1 MRGAG
6 YQQQTILSLYKEKM
20 MKHRIINHIALFALL
35 LLTACQSDDTTGQG
49 GGIQP
54 DGKVRVRLNVGVEGS
69 QRTRAWQDGANAV
82 TAEMMNVWTVVAV
95 NNADNKVVSIYAC
108 KPSGEPDQEIDNYV
122 ELPATGTYRFYSFAN
137 MSPKV
142 VMSLLGISGSGAATA
157 KSARTRGDNDDP
169 TGGNE
174 PNGGG
179 NESGSSASAGTK
191 YDDRIQTGD
200 GDNEPNAAGSVSP
213 NLPTGTTDTDFYTN
227 DNTYQRNKFYSIAF
241 TESVVKATSVENK
254 TVNVAGNNFD
264 VTANDN
270 GFGAKGIPM
279 SNVQTIDV
287 SGETTTI
294 DLIVVRMMA
303 KIEVDVYN
311 DGADDLTIEYIK
323 LMDVTRNVD
332 KNLKLLPNYGTDP
345 DYPDDM
351 GAHHMDIQ
359 PNLGSGATK
368 ANLTLYPTSDNVV
381 VASSHTK
388 DSKNPVKFIFYV
400 NESTAPTNGSGLFYL
415 VLGIKKGSA
424 PVEYRHALINQ
435 KGKTTTDDDAWD
447 YIARND
453 YRIIPVVLT
462 DWQFR
467 IEPIA
472 FVPIAG
478 YPAVTLS
485 SDALKATFSTGG
497 FIALQPFVKK
507 RTDTEWRDFS
517 NPEVKVQS
525 VSWKTKGDA
534 TENPYGDGKMIK
546 TPFAYDSSTHYII
559 GELNNNLS
567 SGTYTTAVTVTVK
580 LGPDPSDPPSLTDED
595 QYTYSFT
602 CDVILQKP

>member
-49 GGIQP
+49 GGLQP

-69 QRTRAWQDGANAV
+69 QRTRAWQDGAHAV

-95 NNADNKVVSIYAC
+95 NNTDDKVVSIYAC

-142 VMSLLGISGSGAATA
+142 VMSLLGISGTGGATP
-157 KSARTRGDNDDP
+157 KVRTREGNEDP
-169 TGGNE
+169 TTGNE
-174 PNGGG
+174 PSGGG
-179 NESGSSASAGTK
+179 NGSSASAGTK

-200 GDNEPNAAGSVSP
+200 GDNEPNAAGTVTS
-213 NLPTGTTDTDFYTN
+213 NLPSGTTDDFYIN

-241 TESVVKATSVENK
+241 TESVVTATSVENK

-279 SNVQTIDV
+279 SNIQTITV
-287 SGETTTI
+287 SETTDKI
-294 DLIVVRMMA
+294 ELIVVRMMA

-311 DGADDLTIEYIK
+311 DGADNLTIEYIK

-332 KNLKLLPNYGTDP
+332 NNLKLLPSYGTTP
-345 DYPDDM
+345 DYPGDM
-351 GAHHMDIQ
+351 EYHHKDLR

-368 ANLTLYPTSDNVV
+368 ANLTLYPTSDNE
-381 VASSHTK
+381 VAASTHTMA
-388 DSKNPVKFIFYV
+388 SNNPVKFIFYV

-497 FIALQPFVKK
+497 FIALQPYVKK

-546 TPFAYDSSTHYII
+546 TKFAYDSSTHYII

-595 QYTYSFT
+595 QYIYSFT
-602 CDVILQKP
+602 CDVILQVP

>member
-1 MRGAG
+1 MKRFT
-6 YQQQTILSLYKEKM
+6 YLYYIVLST
-20 MKHRIINHIALFALL
+20 LF
-35 LLTACQSDDTTGQG
+35 LLTACQNDDTTRQE

-82 TAEMMNVWTVVAV
+82 TAEMMNVWTVVVV
-95 NNADNKVVSIYAC
+95 NNADEVVSIYAC

-142 VMSLLGISGSGAATA
+142 VMSLLGIGGDGDATA

-191 YDDRIQTGD
+191 YDDRIQTGG
-200 GDNEPNAAGSVSP
+200 GDHEPNAAGSVSS

-227 DNTYQRNKFYSIAF
+227 DNTYQKNKFYSIAF
-241 TESVVKATSVENK
+241 DDNQTVTAASVESK

-279 SNVQTIDV
+279 SNVQTIEV
-287 SGETTTI
+287 SETTDKI
-294 DLIVVRMMA
+294 ELIVVRMMA

-311 DGADDLTIEYIK
+311 DGADNLTIEYIK

-332 KNLKLLPNYGTDP
+332 NNLKLLPSYGTTP
-345 DYPDDM
+345 DYPGDM
-351 GAHHMDIQ
+351 EYHHTDLR

-368 ANLTLYPTSDNVV
+368 ANLTLYPTSDNEV
-381 VASSHTK
+381 VASTHTMA
-388 DSKNPVKFIFYV
+388 SNNPVKFIFYV

-472 FVPIAG
+472 LAPIAG
-478 YPAVTLS
+478 YPAMTLS
-485 SDALKATFSTGG
+485 SDGLKATFSTGG
-497 FIALQPFVKK
+497 FIALQPYVKK

-517 NPEVKVQS
+517 NPEVQVQS
-525 VSWKTKGDA
+525 VSWKTKGDD
-534 TENPYGDGKMIK
+534 TPNPSGDDKMIK
-546 TPFAYDSSTHYII
+546 TPFVYDSSTHYII
-559 GELNNNLS
+559 GELNKNLS

-580 LGPDPSDPPSLTDED
+580 LGPDPSDPPSLTDEN

-602 CDVILQKP
+602 CDVILQVP